1 MCRGHFFH
9 YAVVHALYDYRTLLF
24 FFFKFTIWHKKTQFF
39 LSLSLSI
46 LFKCPCKLLQKMMI
60 FAEARGSTDEKKKT
74 NFFVWKRNKEKK
86 TTKTFA
92 TICALYVY
100 VCTEVFLFTVKWPFI
115 IMEKR
120 DLFLYSNNKNLHR
133 IAKKNVFFLF
143 LKTLFSKIVHR
154 DRWAVAQPW
163 PVPKRKEIFRCVSVA
178 GPTLAT
184 FEFVSSASA
193 TFKKLSWL
201 ELGPV
206 LIWLCFNGSLR
217 RAAIYCLAPRNR
229 HQNETGSTFFFC
241 FQPSSGF
248 IFHWIGSLYNIV
260 GNEFSGK
267 LWDYKE
273 DELSTRK
280 KRIVCQEYEISP
292 LLFITFAL

>member
-1 MCRGHFFH
+1 
-9 YAVVHALYDYRTLLF
+9 
-24 FFFKFTIWHKKTQFF
+24 
-39 LSLSLSI
+39 
-46 LFKCPCKLLQKMMI
+46 MI

-163 PVPKRKEIFRCVSVA
+163 PVPKRKEIFSMCCCWANTRHFRIREFGVRYVQK
-178 GPTLAT
+178 TLLTWTRPRSYLVVFQWIVTPGGDILFSAAEPSSEWNG
-184 FEFVSSASA
+184 FHIFFFVSSPAADS
-193 TFKKLSWL
+193 FSIESGRYIISL
-201 ELGPV
+201 ET
-206 LIWLCFNGSLR
+206 S
-217 RAAIYCLAPRNR
+217 
-229 HQNETGSTFFFC
+229 
-241 FQPSSGF
+241 FQVNSGT
-248 IFHWIGSLYNIV
+248 
-260 GNEFSGK
+260 
-267 LWDYKE
+267 
-273 DELSTRK
+273 TRK
-280 KRIVCQEYEISP
+280 MNCPPAKKELFAKNTKFPPFFLLHSP
-292 LLFITFAL
+292 CKIAPANWAHVEVKDDHEERETPRVQWTLSRWRTATSWRQRPV